1 MDTRQQGAAIMEA
14 QTKQILAHLES
25 GKSITPINALN
36 LFGVFRLSARI
47 NDIRNKG
54 HKVVTDMIQSG
65 DKRFASYRLDMK

>member
-1 MDTRQQGAAIMEA
+1 MEA

-25 GKSITPINALN
+25 GKSITPIDALN

-47 NDIRNKG
+47 KNLRDQG

-65 DKRFASYRLDMK
+65 DKRFASYRLEMK